1 MLKDGNFG
9 SHLEGT
15 VEKKKGAGQLPEKS
29 GLDQREGL

>member
-15 VEKKKGAGQLPEKS
+15 IGKKGAGQLPEKS

>member
-15 VEKKKGAGQLPEKS
+15 IEKKGAGQLPEKS